1 MKVTILILLV
11 EALAKDVSGAFMDDV
26 GGIGSQYS
34 EHIIAVSVKIV
45 AAGGA
50 EDDGRNSPVDPPT
63 SNLGGRIPPIDPYL
77 T

>member
-1 MKVTILILLV
+1 MKLTTLILLV
-11 EALAKDVSGAFMDDV
+11 EALAKYLSGAFMDDV
-26 GGIGSQYS
+26 GGIGLQYS
-34 EHIIAVSVKIV
+34 RHIVAVSAKIV

-63 SNLGGRIPPIDPYL
+63 SNFGCRTPPREPYL

>member
-1 MKVTILILLV
+1 MKVTTLILLV

-63 SNLGGRIPPIDPYL
+63 SNVGGRTPPRGPYL

>member
-1 MKVTILILLV
+1 MNILALLL
-11 EALAKDVSGAFMDDV
+11 EALAKGVSEAFMDEV
-26 GGIGSQYS
+26 WGIGDQYS
-34 EHIIAVSVKIV
+34 RHIIAVSVKIV